1 MRVFEPQIRQ
11 IGETQYDNG
20 FEVEIVLEDG
30 RRIEVRSGAAL
41 QIDDEN
47 VVVDLYADDETPEE
61 ITDYAVLDS
70 DP

>member
-47 VVVDLYADDETPEE
+47 VVVDLYADDEAPEE
-61 ITDYAVLDS
+61 ITDYAVLDA